1 MSEFYPYFIAFVAGA
16 GIGLFYFG
24 SLWLTIQQLPKVRRP
39 ALLLAA
45 SFLGRAGLS
54 LFGFYLLASSRG
66 ENLLSAILGFLL
78 IRLILIRR
86 QQAQPAGETQKWI

>member
-1 MSEFYPYFIAFVAGA
+1 MSEFYLYLIAFVAGA

-24 SLWLTIQQLPKVRRP
+24 GLWLTIQQLPKVRHP

-45 SFLGRAGLS
+45 SFLGRTGLS
-54 LFGFYLLASSRG
+54 LFGFYLLANGRG
-66 ENLLSAILGFLL
+66 ENLLSGILGFLL
-78 IRLILIRR
+78 MRFVLTRH